1 MVKEKY
7 TFIGEHIFNEM
18 LIVWKGNIG
27 IEPINMNGTY
37 SVNGKIRYSKEN
49 EDRTIKGYVNI
60 EITSQD
66 DLDDRIT
73 MILAEYPLKDGP
85 SNIIHHMERRFPK
98 KYRKEVFTISGR
110 YLGESYR
117 NVMIDMDPDLFDDFE
132 DKDIAAFVLSTIDF
146 DDEKGFPIRMDLES
160 MKNQNKYDTVKSR
173 TP

>member
-7 TFIGEHIFNEM
+7 TFNGEHIYNEM
-18 LIVWKGNIG
+18 LIEWKGNISV
-27 IEPINMNGTY
+27 EPINLNGTY
-37 SVNGKIRYSKEN
+37 SITGKIRYSKDD
-49 EDRTIKGYVNI
+49 EDRTIKGYVKM

-73 MILAEYPLKDGP
+73 MILAEYPLKEGP

-98 KYRKEVFTISGR
+98 RYRKDMFAISGR

-117 NVMIDMDPDLFDDFE
+117 NVTIEVDPDMLDDFE

-146 DDEKGFPIRMDLES
+146 DDEKGFPIRMDFDP
-160 MKNQNKYDTVKSR
+160 MKNENKYDIVKSGKK
-173 TP
+173 